1 MKKCMEGN
9 LLKPLMMEVVG
20 GFNTSLLLHR
30 PPGDMLLFDL
40 SQSLLGFCHEESKK
54 KPKKQPKPNHPL
66 SAADAFAFVL
76 FFS

>member
-1 MKKCMEGN
+1 
-9 LLKPLMMEVVG
+9 MMEVVG
-20 GFNTSLLLHR
+20 GFNIYLLLHR

-54 KPKKQPKPNHPL
+54 NQQNPKPIHLL

-76 FFS
+76 LFSWALQHQRGMFDSH